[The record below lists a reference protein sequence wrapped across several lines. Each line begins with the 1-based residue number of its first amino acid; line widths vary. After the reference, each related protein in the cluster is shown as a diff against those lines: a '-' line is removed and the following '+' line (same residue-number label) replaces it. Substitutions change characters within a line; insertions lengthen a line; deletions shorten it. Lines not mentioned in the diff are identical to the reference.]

1 MAIGWLTALKVIP
14 WGDVLEAAPHIVKG
28 AKRLFAKT
36 KDEAFGPPIAPRS
49 NSSSS
54 DSNKLLSLDD
64 RFDQIEA
71 KDVELST
78 EQKSSAE
85 LIKSL
90 AEQNARVVE
99 AIEVF
104 RIRTRVLMVVCIV
117 LGAGLVVLTFLVAT
131 K

>member
-36 KDEAFGPPIAPRS
+36 KDDASDSPLMSRTVT
-49 NSSSS
+49 SSS
-54 DSNKLLSLDD
+54 DGEPANLEIRIRQVQAAVEDLD
-64 RFDQIEA
+64 A
-71 KDVELST
+71 

-99 AIEVF
+99 VIELF
-104 RIRTRVLMVVCIV
+104 RIRTKILMIACVLLSI
-117 LGAGLVVLTFLVAT
+117 GLVTLAFLVVT

>member
-28 AKRLFAKT
+28 AKRLFATT
-36 KDEAFGPPIAPRS
+36 KEDAPGPPVIS
-49 NSSSS
+49 TSGS
-54 DSNKLLSLDD
+54 DKFTNLDI
-64 RFDQIEA
+64 RIGQIQA
-71 KDVELST
+71 
-78 EQKSSAE
+78 EQESSAE

-99 AIEVF
+99 AIEVL
-104 RIRTRVLMVVCIV
+104 RIRTKVLMLACV
-117 LGAGLVVLTFLVAT
+117 LLGVGLVVLTFLVIM